1 MSVVTVNTEKLSA
14 TAKVLAGVLKEEG
27 VICTFTDEKYNEFDL
42 NDFVHMLVRHAE
54 DPRDVRRYLE
64 ITYSGSCTR
73 LIANMKIVDGEAVLT
88 SINAYDHPWPSEKIN
103 YERVDARLQ
112 EVLAANA

>member
-1 MSVVTVNTEKLSA
+1 MTVATVNTEKLSA
-14 TAKVLAGVLKEEG
+14 TARKLAEVLKEEG
-27 VICTFTDEKYNEFDL
+27 VICTFKEEKYNNFDI

-54 DPRDVRRYLE
+54 DPREVRRYLE

-73 LIANMKIVDGEAVLT
+73 LIAKVAIVDGEAVLT
-88 SINAYDHPWPSEKIN
+88 SINAYDHPWPSEKVN

-112 EVLAANA
+112 EVLATAS